1 VVRAGRKA
9 HLAHGRT
16 EQRPTDPLLIEAVL
30 VLAERGF
37 SYRWL
42 TEQNDATTPGGML
55 VFHVFGALVEFER
68 NPIRERIHAALV
80 AAR

>member
-1 VVRAGRKA
+1 
-9 HLAHGRT
+9 
-16 EQRPTDPLLIEAVL
+16 L

-55 VFHVFGALVEFER
+55 IFHVFGALVEFER